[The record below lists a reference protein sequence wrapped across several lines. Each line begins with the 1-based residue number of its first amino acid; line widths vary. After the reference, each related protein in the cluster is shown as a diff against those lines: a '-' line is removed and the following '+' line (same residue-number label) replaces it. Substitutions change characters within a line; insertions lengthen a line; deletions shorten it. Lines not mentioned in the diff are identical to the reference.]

1 MRFII
6 IVILG
11 LFPFLLTA
19 QNEGLNYYLI
29 KPATG
34 EGFVL
39 YSTDLGGRFSPVLLS
54 TLIDTTGV
62 NTDSLVASNQL
73 ISISPFLSP
82 NGDTIG
88 TIFMLSGSGGQL
100 YYKNGYGMSIQTDGL
115 STILNTDTSTLDN
128 RYFKLLE
135 GLRVLDTLGFHADT
149 LLVFRDSIDSHSD
162 RLDNIEASS
171 SDNQTLSFI
180 FPDLSILRGNSVSL
194 SALREWANITGKPTT
209 FPATSH
215 NHVESEISD
224 LVHYTDS
231 DIDGNETAFTGWDK
245 NVSDDFSGDYNDL
258 ANLPTIP
265 TNNNELTNG
274 AGYFNTTNDGSGS
287 GLDADFLDG
296 LSSAYYLDYG
306 NITNPPTIPDNYV
319 GLVSFTNNI
328 LSFTGVGTGFNNTIS
343 LAGISPTWN
352 NITGK
357 PTTFPATPHNHTES
371 DISDLSHYT
380 DSDIN
385 GNETAFTGW
394 DKNVSDDFS
403 GDYND
408 LANLPTIL
416 NSKWTNSGNNTYL
429 TETGNFVGIGVTSP
443 SFKLEVEE
451 NSSNALPATSGT
463 TQTGGI
469 IRLGA
474 VGQTALDIGLYGT
487 GGKAWLQA
495 VDKSN
500 LSINK
505 SILINPNGG
514 FVGLGTVTPTQE
526 LHIGADM
533 RLEGGLYDVN
543 NQKGTNLQILGST
556 GTSVDWVDNV
566 HYTDSDI
573 DGNESAFTGWDKDVS
588 DDFDGVYSSLT
599 GKPTTI
605 SEAQASAITANTAK
619 NTYPSA
625 DASKLA
631 GIAAGAEV
639 NVQSDW
645 NAVSGDTYIMNKP
658 TTISGVGLGLDLESG
673 NTEVHLNFSELPIDA
688 SPISTSNFVYSD
700 AATEKIITFAD
711 LDAAINNT
719 TNTSV
724 SVTGTTTKTLTL
736 FDSDGNDVATTFTD
750 ENDIPNSTTIT
761 LSTSGLLTGG
771 GTFNTNQ
778 GTPSS
783 LSFNVDPSIE
793 SKWTLSGNAI
803 ENNNSGSVKIAD
815 ELEIAKGLSIPL
827 ETRANGDVISLNTAT
842 KSRFRLQGHIGLT
855 SGTTNTSGY
864 EIELTCERLAGC
876 VVSPDIFFG
885 TLRLG
890 NTNISSLSLVNGETV
905 RIKKDNSVW
914 IVLKAAAVTAGTEVD
929 PTVSATVKAITG
941 TDVSNWNT
949 AYGWGNHA
957 SAGYITTDLNNY
969 PTTLNVTGTT
979 TKTITIQRNGL
990 SDLTANFTDLQGT
1003 GQQGQQGPQGPE
1015 GPEGPEGP
1023 QGPQGPEGPE
1033 GPEGPQGPAGTLV
1046 DDSASEVLVGYDNID
1061 GDAVYKLTLD
1071 YGSVAANTTETIAV
1085 TLTNLEDIRFRAVTG
1100 SAQYVG
1106 TSSIQMSTGDTSL
1119 IRCWYSSGL
1128 LRVQNHSGSTFS
1140 SVKAT
1145 IFYTK

>member
-1 MRFII
+1 M
-6 IVILG
+6 LS
-11 LFPFLLTA
+11 A
-19 QNEGLNYYLI
+19 QNEGMNYYLI
-29 KPATG
+29 KPAPNQG
-34 EGFVL
+34 YVL
-39 YSTDLGGRFSPVLLS
+39 YSADMGGRFSPALLS
-54 TLIDTTGV
+54 ELVDTSGVGLDSIVTQNQMVAISPMLTQGGDTT
-62 NTDSLVASNQL
+62 
-73 ISISPFLSP
+73 
-82 NGDTIG
+82 G

-100 YYKNGYGMSIQTDGL
+100 YYKKGWGVDIQTDGL
-115 STILNTDTSTLDN
+115 STIINSDSTTLDLRFFKLNTGN
-128 RYFKLLE
+128 A
-135 GLRVLDTLGFHADT
+135 VLDTLGFIADT
-149 LLVFRDSIDSHSD
+149 LDVFRDSIDSHEE
-162 RLDNIEASS
+162 RLDTIEANI
-171 SDNQTLSFI
+171 SDNQTLSFV
-180 FPDLSILRGNSVSL
+180 FPDLTILRGNTVSL
-194 SALREWANITGKPTT
+194 SSLREWANITGKPAT
-209 FPATSH
+209 FAPSSH
-215 NHVESEISD
+215 THIESEITD
-224 LVHYTDS
+224 LTHFTFADVLAA
-231 DIDGNETAFTGWDK
+231 DGTG
-245 NVSDDFSGDYNDL
+245 S
-258 ANLPTIP
+258 T
-265 TNNNELTNG
+265 
-274 AGYFNTTNDGSGS
+274 
-287 GLDADFLDG
+287 LDADFLDG
-296 LSSAYYLDYG
+296 QTGTYYLDNTDG
-306 NITNPPTIPDNYV
+306 QLVSWDAVLNQLTISGGNTTTLTGFSESSHTHTEANIT
-319 GLVSFTNNI
+319 
-328 LSFTGVGTGFNNTIS
+328 
-343 LAGISPTWN
+343 
-352 NITGK
+352 
-357 PTTFPATPHNHTES
+357 
-371 DISDLSHYT
+371 DLDHYT
-380 DSDIN
+380 DADIS
-385 GNETAFTGW
+385 GSETAF
-394 DKNVSDDFS
+394 S
-403 GDYND
+403 
-408 LANLPTIL
+408 
-416 NSKWTNSGNNTYL
+416 
-429 TETGNFVGIGVTSP
+429 
-443 SFKLEVEE
+443 
-451 NSSNALPATSGT
+451 
-463 TQTGGI
+463 
-469 IRLGA
+469 
-474 VGQTALDIGLYGT
+474 
-487 GGKAWLQA
+487 
-495 VDKSN
+495 
-500 LSINK
+500 
-505 SILINPNGG
+505 
-514 FVGLGTVTPTQE
+514 
-526 LHIGADM
+526 
-533 RLEGGLYDVN
+533 
-543 NQKGTNLQILGST
+543 
-556 GTSVDWVDNV
+556 
-566 HYTDSDI
+566 
-573 DGNESAFTGWDKDVS
+573 GWDKDVS

-619 NTYPSA
+619 VTYPSA
-625 DASKLA
+625 DASKLSGIA
-631 GIAAGAEV
+631 AGAEVNVQSDWNAVSGDALILNKPTTISAGQANAIVANTAKTGITADQASAIVTNTAKVTYPSADASKLSGIAAGAEV

-1003 GQQGQQGPQGPE
+1003 GQQGPQGPE
-1015 GPEGPEGP
+1015 GPEGPE
-1023 QGPQGPEGPE
+1023 GPQGPEGPE
-1033 GPEGPQGPAGTLV
+1033 GPEGPQGPAGVITI
-1046 DDSASEVLVGYDNID
+1046 GYQD
-1061 GDAVYKLTLD
+1061 
-1071 YGSVAANTTETIAV
+1071 
-1085 TLTNLEDIRFRAVTG
+1085 
-1100 SAQYVG
+1100 
-1106 TSSIQMSTGDTSL
+1106 
-1119 IRCWYSSGL
+1119 
-1128 LRVQNHSGSTFS
+1128 VQNGADPSLASLTGLNELHVSVFS
-1140 SVKAT
+1140 SVGGSSQIFFPEAT
-1145 IFYTK
+1145 SALRGKKVYITSDGNGTYQINSDFANIYIMHKGAVGSVQINDHSPTTVICMKLGSGSAYYWQVYKSN